1 MGCFIWI
8 GILENQ
14 RETNSWFAFFRDGRP
29 LFTRINMNLPYTDRR
44 MATGLEVAGMTVTA
58 IEPLKRARIQFDPP
72 DFAVDLAW
80 DAILPMQDALE
91 LTQGGADAGFAK
103 ELAHIHMAG
112 PCAVRGTVSL
122 RGGEVMTPPVQG
134 CRTS

>member
-58 IEPLKRARIQFDPP
+58 IEPRKRARIQFDHP
-72 DFAVDLAW
+72 DFAVDLEW
-80 DAILPMQDALE
+80 DAILTMQEAIE
-91 LTQGGADAGFAK
+91 LTTSGAEDGFAK
-103 ELAHIHMAG
+103 GIDHINMEGTLASRG
-112 PCAVRGTVSL
+112 PASIRGA
-122 RGGEVMTPPVQG
+122 EVI
-134 CRTS
+134 